1 MIGFAKNTDR
11 KHSQKVW
18 SLTMSKDPEAE
29 ILSKFGDYQ
38 YGFKDP
44 ENYVFKSQKGLDEE
58 VIRQISAMKGEPEWM
73 LQFRLRAFK
82 HFQQRPTPQW
92 GADLSDLDLDDIYYY
107 VKPTEMEGRTWDDVP
122 EDIKDTFD
130 KLGIPEAE
138 QKYLSGVG
146 AQYESEMIY
155 HNVQDALKEQGVIFV
170 SIEDGLRQHPEQIGR
185 ASCRERV

>member
-1 MIGFAKNTDR
+1 
-11 KHSQKVW
+11 
-18 SLTMSKDPEAE
+18 MSKDPEAE